1 MKQRNGAGSK
11 RLVEATERFIR
22 SEQKLLEVLGG
33 RRILKKNECD
43 HFAKD
48 LALSAAKK
56 RSSDVFASA
65 IAINRKVMAVLGK
78 GKGSDAKAR
87 VSDAEV
93 LAELSAI
100 AQRNAAPA
108 DALAAALGQVQRA
121 VPFENATLFVLDRD
135 NGTLVEAAT
144 LGERIDLIGHVR
156 FDRGAGFSSWVA
168 QSRKPVLLN
177 DLHREGG
184 SEAPTVRSF
193 LSVPVLVQG
202 DLVGVVNL
210 SHSRPGAF
218 DEESASRIALMMLP
232 VSAMVIRLVLLRE
245 AERLGTTDEVTSLFN
260 KRAFDRSLE
269 SEVGKAKRYGHKLSV
284 VVLDVNAS
292 GARERAGSVT
302 TQVLSDMGK
311 ALKRA
316 ARGSDCVSRY
326 GADEFRILL
335 PHTDTPEA
343 MIAAERL
350 RTLVE
355 KQATARRRKITVS
368 IGVATFPV
376 DAQDSG
382 SLNTRAE
389 RALLAAKRVVAEAAG
404 PAGTRGPLDEAAAH

>member
-1 MKQRNGAGSK
+1 M
-11 RLVEATERFIR
+11 
-22 SEQKLLEVLGG
+22 
-33 RRILKKNECD
+33 
-43 HFAKD
+43 
-48 LALSAAKK
+48 
-56 RSSDVFASA
+56 
-65 IAINRKVMAVLGK
+65 
-78 GKGSDAKAR
+78 
-87 VSDAEV
+87 
-93 LAELSAI
+93 
-100 AQRNAAPA
+100 
-108 DALAAALGQVQRA
+108 
-121 VPFENATLFVLDRD
+121 
-135 NGTLVEAAT
+135 
-144 LGERIDLIGHVR
+144 
-156 FDRGAGFSSWVA
+156 
-168 QSRKPVLLN
+168 
-177 DLHREGG
+177 
-184 SEAPTVRSF
+184 
-193 LSVPVLVQG
+193 
-202 DLVGVVNL
+202 
-210 SHSRPGAF
+210 
-218 DEESASRIALMMLP
+218 
-232 VSAMVIRLVLLRE
+232 
-245 AERLGTTDEVTSLFN
+245 TTLFN

-284 VVLDVNAS
+284 VVLDVNAT
-292 GARERAGSVT
+292 GARERAGTVN

-389 RALLAAKRVVAEAAG
+389 RALLAAKRGVAETAAI
-404 PAGTRGPLDEAAAH
+404 PAGTRGPLDEAAAQ

>member
-65 IAINRKVMAVLGK
+65 IAINRKIMAVLGK
-78 GKGSDAKAR
+78 GKGSEARAR

-100 AQRNAAPA
+100 AQRNASTA
-108 DALAAALGQVQRA
+108 DAFGAALAQVQRA

-135 NGTLVEAAT
+135 HGTLVEAAT
-144 LGERIDLIGHVR
+144 VGERIDLIGHVR

-218 DEESASRIALMMLP
+218 DEESASRVALMMLP

-245 AERLGTTDEVTSLFN
+245 AERLGTTDEATSLFN

-269 SEVGKAKRYGHKLSV
+269 SEMGKAKRYGHKLSV
-284 VVLDVNAS
+284 VVLDVNPA
-292 GARERAGSVT
+292 GARERTGTVAS
-302 TQVLSDMGK
+302 QVISDMGK

-316 ARGSDCVSRY
+316 ARGSDCVARY

-343 MIAAERL
+343 MIAAQRL

-376 DAQDSG
+376 DAQDPG

-389 RALLAAKRVVAEAAG
+389 RALLASKRGPAAAG
-404 PAGTRGPLDEAAAH
+404 PGAPLDEAAAH

>member
-22 SEQKLLEVLGG
+22 SEQKLLEVLGS
-33 RRILKKNECD
+33 RRILKKGECD

-56 RSSDVFASA
+56 RSSDVFGSA

-78 GKGSDAKAR
+78 GKGSEARAR

-93 LAELSAI
+93 LSELSVI
-100 AQRNAAPA
+100 AQRNAPSADAFA
-108 DALAAALGQVQRA
+108 DALAQVQRA
-121 VPFENATLFVLDRD
+121 VPYENATLFVVDRD
-135 NGTLVEAAT
+135 SGTLVEAAT

-156 FDRGAGFSSWVA
+156 FDRGTGFSSWVA
-168 QSRKPVLLN
+168 QARKPVLLN

-218 DEESASRIALMMLP
+218 DEESASRVSLMMLP

-245 AERLGTTDEVTSLFN
+245 AERLGTTDEVTTLFN

-269 SEVGKAKRYGHKLSV
+269 SEMGKAKRYGHKLSV

-316 ARGSDCVSRY
+316 ARGSDCVARY

-343 MIAAERL
+343 MIAAHRL

-376 DAQDSG
+376 DAQDPG

-389 RALLAAKRVVAEAAG
+389 RALLAAKRER
-404 PAGTRGPLDEAAAH
+404 GTAPGITPLDEAAAH